1 MTSKI
6 AMMAAKYLAREVK
19 KFAASDEPDRGELL
33 GKYKITPV
41 GNGLFWCEI
50 DAHDPLR
57 YRDEKTGLEFSPAL
71 GAFKTDKGSIPKI
84 VQRVKALG
92 LQLKEDDAERSYL
105 IHDSAYQSGTVRVRK
120 SGADW
125 SLLTLTREQADV
137 LMHDCLSADSTPEGK
152 PISRATAFAVYQAVR
167 RFSGGP
173 WKTYRAQDKVRVAAV
188 ALAVGGAVGRKLQEC
203 PRKASGGRGGVGAG
217 VGSGK
222 RGTGEPDASAR
233 RKGASGAGRVAGS
246 GGKRV

>member
-6 AMMAAKYLAREVK
+6 AKIVAKYLAREVK
-19 KFAASDEPDRGELL
+19 KFSASDEPDRGELL

-41 GNGLFWCEI
+41 GNGLFWCEL
-50 DAHDPLR
+50 DARDPLR

-125 SLLTLTREQADV
+125 SPLTLTREQADV
-137 LMHDCLSADSTPEGK
+137 LMHDCFSADSTPEGK
-152 PISRATAFAVYQAVR
+152 PISRATAFAVYQASTAFFR
-167 RFSGGP
+167 R
-173 WKTYRAQDKVRVAAV
+173 AV
-188 ALAVGGAVGRKLQEC
+188 AKVSC
-203 PRKASGGRGGVGAG
+203 
-217 VGSGK
+217 
-222 RGTGEPDASAR
+222 AR
-233 RKGASGAGRVAGS
+233 QGAGS
-246 GGKRV
+246 GGGYDPYRKPNGFEKVNPTPGTTRNRIVGKNGWRTLAEVPDALTEAGRRYAINFSR

>member
-1 MTSKI
+1 
-6 AMMAAKYLAREVK
+6 MMVAKYLAREVK
-19 KFAASDEPDRGELL
+19 KFSASDEPDRGELL

-105 IHDSAYQSGTVRVRK
+105 IHDSAYQSGAVRVRK

-152 PISRATAFAVYQAVR
+152 PISRATAFAVYQVVR

-173 WKTYRAQDKVRVAAV
+173 WRKYRAQDAVRVAA
-188 ALAVGGAVGRKLQEC
+188 LAVVQ
-203 PRKASGGRGGVGAG
+203 
-217 VGSGK
+217 
-222 RGTGEPDASAR
+222 DALTE
-233 RKGASGAGRVAGS
+233 AGREYSIQTQNVRQ
-246 GGKRV
+246 RVV

>member
-1 MTSKI
+1 MTSQI

-41 GNGLFWCEI
+41 GNGLFWCEL
-50 DAHDPLR
+50 DARDPLR

-125 SLLTLTREQADV
+125 SPLTLTREQADA
-137 LMHDCLSADSTPEGK
+137 LMHDCLSADSTPDGK

-173 WKTYRAQDKVRVAAV
+173 WRKYRAQDAVRVAA
-188 ALAVGGAVGRKLQEC
+188 LAVVQ
-203 PRKASGGRGGVGAG
+203 
-217 VGSGK
+217 
-222 RGTGEPDASAR
+222 DALTE
-233 RKGASGAGRVAGS
+233 AGRRYAINFS
-246 GGKRV
+246 R

>member
-6 AMMAAKYLAREVK
+6 AKIVAKYLAREVK

-41 GNGLFWCEI
+41 GNGLFWCEL
-50 DAHDPLR
+50 DARDPLR

-173 WKTYRAQDKVRVAAV
+173 WKKYRAQDKVRVAAV
-188 ALAVGGAVGRKLQEC
+188 ALAAAMIHTASPRATRRSTQRRGQPETGSLGR
-203 PRKASGGRGGVGAG
+203 
-217 VGSGK
+217 
-222 RGTGEPDASAR
+222 TDGELLR
-233 RKGASGAGRVAGS
+233 LCQTR
-246 GGKRV
+246 

>member
-41 GNGLFWCEI
+41 GNGLFWCEL
-50 DAHDPLR
+50 DARDPLR

-92 LQLKEDDAERSYL
+92 LQLEEDDAERSYL

-125 SLLTLTREQADV
+125 SPLTLTREQADA
-137 LMHDCLSADSTPEGK
+137 LMHDCLSADSTPDGK

-173 WKTYRAQDKVRVAAV
+173 WQKYRAQDKVREAAV
-188 ALAVGGAVGRKLQEC
+188 AMILTANRMAMRKSTPPPAQPETGSSGRMAGGRADGGGA
-203 PRKASGGRGGVGAG
+203 
-217 VGSGK
+217 
-222 RGTGEPDASAR
+222 TAR
-233 RKGASGAGRVAGS
+233 N
-246 GGKRV
+246 

>member
-6 AMMAAKYLAREVK
+6 AKIVAKYLAREVK

-173 WKTYRAQDKVRVAAV
+173 WKKYRAQDKVRVAAV
-188 ALAVGGAVGRKLQEC
+188 ALAAAMIHTASPRATRRSTQRRGQPETGSLGR
-203 PRKASGGRGGVGAG
+203 
-217 VGSGK
+217 
-222 RGTGEPDASAR
+222 TDGELLR
-233 RKGASGAGRVAGS
+233 LCQTR
-246 GGKRV
+246 

>member
-6 AMMAAKYLAREVK
+6 AMMVAKHLAREVK

-41 GNGLFWCEI
+41 GNGLFWCEL
-50 DAHDPLR
+50 DARDPLR

-125 SLLTLTREQADV
+125 SPLTLTREQADV

-152 PISRATAFAVYQAVR
+152 PISRATAFAVYQVVR

-173 WKTYRAQDKVRVAAV
+173 WRKYRAQDAVRVAA
-188 ALAVGGAVGRKLQEC
+188 LAVVQ
-203 PRKASGGRGGVGAG
+203 
-217 VGSGK
+217 
-222 RGTGEPDASAR
+222 DALTE
-233 RKGASGAGRVAGS
+233 AGRRYAIKFS
-246 GGKRV
+246 R

>member
-6 AMMAAKYLAREVK
+6 AMMVAKYLAREVK

-41 GNGLFWCEI
+41 GNGLFWCEL
-50 DAHDPLR
+50 DARDPLR

-84 VQRVKALG
+84 VRRVKALG

-105 IHDSAYQSGTVRVRK
+105 IHDSAYQSGAVRVRK
-120 SGADW
+120 AGADW
-125 SLLTLTREQADV
+125 SPLTLTREQADV
-137 LMHDCLSADSTPEGK
+137 LMHDCLSADSTPDGK

-173 WKTYRAQDKVRVAAV
+173 WQKYRAQDKVREAAV
-188 ALAVGGAVGRKLQEC
+188 CLAVGLAE
-203 PRKASGGRGGVGAG
+203 A
-217 VGSGK
+217 
-222 RGTGEPDASAR
+222 
-233 RKGASGAGRVAGS
+233 
-246 GGKRV
+246 